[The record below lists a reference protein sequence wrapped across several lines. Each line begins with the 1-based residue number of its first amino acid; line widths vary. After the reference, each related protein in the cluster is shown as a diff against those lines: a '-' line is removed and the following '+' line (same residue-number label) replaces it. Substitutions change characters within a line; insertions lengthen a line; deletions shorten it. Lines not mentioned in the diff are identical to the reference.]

1 VPVRLRFGWK
11 MTKTIGL
18 CMIVKDEA
26 HVLRRCLNSPES
38 DRIRIW
44 ENSKYALEKLNI
56 PAQVFYQGAEK

>member
-1 VPVRLRFGWK
+1 
-11 MTKTIGL
+11 
-18 CMIVKDEA
+18 MIVKDEA

-56 PAQVFYQGAEK
+56 PAQVFYQGA